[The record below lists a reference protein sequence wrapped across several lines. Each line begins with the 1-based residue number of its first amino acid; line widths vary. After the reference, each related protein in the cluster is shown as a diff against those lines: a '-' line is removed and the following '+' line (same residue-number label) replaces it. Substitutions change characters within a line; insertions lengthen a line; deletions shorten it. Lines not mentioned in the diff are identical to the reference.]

1 MKFSKSYLALVVTFS
16 AVINLF
22 GQKSLVKA
30 VYNNNYS
37 KIIQM
42 NGGNFEATKKD
53 YNNQRALAFS
63 YYQTDQVSKANES
76 YQILFSKYA
85 GQVDD
90 NDRLFYALNARK
102 NKNYRFSDSVLL
114 ELKNTT
120 YKDKPF
126 FPELS
131 SELFEL
137 LHSEEEYWSENNFDS
152 FFVVKPF
159 AANSTDGEFALIPDQ
174 KGNVYYSAQK
184 QSGLKLSISAW
195 TGKPNYAMYFAKYG
209 DSSYTMPVRS
219 TVNDPKLNQYVSYV
233 DINTGWIYIT
243 RNAKKLN
250 SKKERVL
257 EVYAIRQNPITKE
270 WKEVPFQYNN
280 SQFSVAN
287 LVISPDRKRV
297 VFVSDN
303 PAGYGK
309 SDLWEAPI
317 IQDDELGL
325 KVGEMVNLGPELNTA
340 LRDNFPAF
348 SDSGILYFSSE
359 GHFGYGGLDL
369 FYYDSAVGVINM
381 GLPVNSNYDDFSAQ
395 IHDIQRWGTIT
406 SNRTGNDDN
415 YFFRW
420 SELLEGA
427 QSSGDGI
434 EAELVDSKTGLPI
447 ANEMVAFDNINDA
460 EPAIN
465 VKSDDQGIAKFAYE
479 IPDGEN
485 CVFQLSSHPCG
496 YRYAIVKDTLA
507 TGDDRKIKIAAIPYA
522 VGDELGSLFDIKPI
536 YFEKGKSEM
545 TIASKMELDRLVA
558 ILQDNPGLYVELG
571 SHTDSRGSAENNF
584 TLSQSRAKSSYD
596 YLISRGVNSSRM
608 GFRGY
613 GESRL
618 KNACADGVN
627 CTEQQHSE
635 NRRTEYVVKR
645 IVPCDQAEVL
655 ADNAVNNTDKP
666 STDNTTASAGAVG
679 SGSSKNNSGTT
690 SSTGKN
696 SASTSTASNT
706 NTTGGGGKTNPS
718 TTAGN
723 KGYASNSAA
732 NQGPMIC
739 GDADGDNIPDY
750 LDSDSDNDGL
760 NDAIEGKGDPD
771 NDGLANFIDRDS
783 DNDGIPDAVEKATDT
798 DRDGKPNYI
807 DLDSDGDG
815 IEDSYEGVI
824 DSDGDGVLNFLDS
837 DSDNDGISDRYDGV
851 EDFDSDGTP
860 NYLDL
865 DSDNDGISDKL
876 EGRMD
881 IDKDGKPNFLDS
893 DSDGDTIPDS
903 VERGNGQT
911 PVDTDKDGRPDYIDY
926 DSDGDGIADKLEA
939 PACLPTSA
947 PTEVRSTPVV
957 TNNAPT
963 KSNTVSN
970 NSTNTVADYNG
981 KLEYRVQFIIAKQR
995 MNTKEFTDKGVG
1007 SVFEYSQG
1015 GYYKYTSDKVFKSE
1029 EEAANEKARLRSLG
1043 YQDAFVVLFQNG
1055 IRVK

>member
-30 VYNNNYS
+30 VYNNNYP
-37 KIIQM
+37 KIINL
-42 NGGNFEATKKD
+42 NGGNVEATKKD

-76 YQILFSKYA
+76 YRILFSKYA

-90 NDRLFYALNARK
+90 NDRLFYALNQRK
-102 NKNYRFSDSVLL
+102 SKNYRFSDSVLL

-126 FPELS
+126 FAELS

-137 LHSEEEYWSENNFDS
+137 LHAEEEYWSENNFDS
-152 FFVVKPF
+152 FFVIKPF
-159 AANSTDGEFALIPDQ
+159 AANSVDGEFALIPDK
-174 KGNVYYSAQK
+174 KGNAYFSAQK
-184 QSGLKLSISAW
+184 QSGLKLSLSAW
-195 TGKPNYAMYFAKYG
+195 TGKPNYAIYSAKYG
-209 DSSYTMPVRS
+209 DSSYSMSTRS

-257 EVYAIRQNPITKE
+257 EIYAIRQNPITKE
-270 WKEVPFQYNN
+270 WKEIPFQFNN

-287 LVISPDRKRV
+287 LVISSDRKRV

-317 IQDDELGL
+317 IQDDEFGL
-325 KVGEMVNLGPELNTA
+325 KLGEMVNLGSEINTS

-359 GHFGYGGLDL
+359 GHLGYGGLDL
-369 FYYDSAVGVINM
+369 FYFDSAVGVINM
-381 GLPVNSNYDDFSAQ
+381 GLPVNSSYDDFSAQ
-395 IHDIQRWGTIT
+395 IHDIQNWGTIT
-406 SNRTGNDDN
+406 SNRNGNDDN

-420 SELLEGA
+420 SELLEGSQDANNEIVA
-427 QSSGDGI
+427 Q
-434 EAELVDSKTGLPI
+434 LVDAKTGLPI
-447 ANEMVAFDNINDA
+447 ANELVAFDNINDA
-460 EPAIN
+460 DPAIN
-465 VKSDDQGIAKFAYE
+465 LKSDEQGIVKFDYE
-479 IPDGEN
+479 MPEGEN
-485 CVFQLSSHPCG
+485 CVFQMSSHPCG
-496 YRYAIVKDTLA
+496 YRYAIVKDTLKQ
-507 TGDDRKIKIAAIPYA
+507 GSVGEDNKIKIAAIPYA

-571 SHTDSRGSAENNF
+571 SHTDSRGTAENNF
-584 TLSQSRAKSSYD
+584 TLSQSRAKASFD
-596 YLISRGVNSSRM
+596 YLISRGVNASRM
-608 GFRGY
+608 GYRGY

-627 CTEQQHSE
+627 CNEQQHAE

-645 IVPCDQAEVL
+645 IVPCAEAEVV
-655 ADNAVNNTDKP
+655 ADNSSASSDK
-666 STDNTTASAGAVG
+666 TVT
-679 SGSSKNNSGTT
+679 NNSNN
-690 SSTGKN
+690 SS
-696 SASTSTASNT
+696 SAT
-706 NTTGGGGKTNPS
+706 GGGKTN
-718 TTAGN
+718 TGNTAKNNTNSNSSNSNTNVAGAGKPN
-723 KGYASNSAA
+723 NTSAGKGYASNSAA

-771 NDGLANFIDRDS
+771 NDGLPNFIDRDS
-783 DNDGIPDAVEKATDT
+783 DNDGIPDAVEKATDA

-815 IEDSYEGVI
+815 IDDSYEGVV
-824 DSDGDGVLNFLDS
+824 DSDGDGVMNFLDS

-851 EDFDSDGTP
+851 EDFDNDGTP

-903 VERGNGQT
+903 VERGNGQS

-939 PACLPTSA
+939 PACLPSTA
-947 PTEVRSTPVV
+947 PTEVRSNPVV
-957 TNNAPT
+957 TNNSPVRSNPT
-963 KSNTVSN
+963 N
-970 NSTNTVADYNG
+970 NSPAAAIADYNG
-981 KLEYRVQFIIAKQR
+981 KLEFRVQFIISKQR
-995 MNTKEFTDKGVG
+995 MNTKEFADKGVG